1 MSTTTSSTPS
11 ATTTN
16 AAFSL
21 YEQGATGSLPLFV
34 VEVLAFLAIFRRD
47 LIVAKRDFI
56 GNLIQAMVTPGFFL
70 FIFGRVLPQTGVASP
85 GYAALLLPGMVGMSL
100 LMTGL
105 TNVTLSLVL
114 DIGNEREIEDRLLAP
129 LPAAF
134 VAMERVLFAA
144 LYSLIASALVFP
156 LAYLILGNSF
166 QIRTDGIGLLICLM
180 ILSALAGAA
189 LGLTLGTTVKPEQ
202 IGLLNALI
210 ILPLIFTGC
219 IYFSWSA
226 LSSMRWFQVVTLF
239 NPLTYA
245 AEGLRGVMT
254 PGFHGQALPV
264 LGIQW
269 VLLGLAGTLVV
280 FLGLG
285 IRGFLRRAIR

>member
-1 MSTTTSSTPS
+1 MSTITPSTPS
-11 ATTTN
+11 TPTTN
-16 AAFSL
+16 SSFSP
-21 YEQGATGSLPLFV
+21 YEQSAASSPPLFV
-34 VEVLAFLAIFRRD
+34 VQGLAFLAILRRD
-47 LIVAKRDFI
+47 LVVAKRDFI
-56 GNLIQAMVTPGFFL
+56 GNLVQAMVVPGFFL
-70 FIFGRVLPQTGVASP
+70 FIFGRVLPQTGVAFP
-85 GYAALLLPGMVGMSL
+85 EYAALLLPGMVAMSL

-129 LPAAF
+129 LP
-134 VAMERVLFAA
+134 VALVAIEKVLFAA
-144 LYSLIASALVFP
+144 LNSLIASALVFP
-156 LAYLILGNSF
+156 LAYLILGNAF
-166 QIRTDGIGLLICLM
+166 QMRTDAIGLLVGLM
-180 ILSALAGAA
+180 ILSAFAGAS
-189 LGLTLGTTVKPEQ
+189 LGLTLGTAVKPEQ

-210 ILPLIFTGC
+210 ILPIIFTGC

-239 NPLTYA
+239 NPLTYS

-269 VLLGLAGTLVV
+269 VLLGLVGTMVV
-280 FLGLG
+280 FLSLG
-285 IRGFLRRAIR
+285 VRGFLRRAMR

>member
-1 MSTTTSSTPS
+1 MSTITSSTPS
-11 ATTTN
+11 TPTTN

-21 YEQGATGSLPLFV
+21 YEQRAAGSLPLFI
-34 VEVLAFLAIFRRD
+34 VEGLAFLAILRRD
-47 LIVAKRDFI
+47 LVVAKREFI
-56 GNLIQAMVTPGFFL
+56 GNLIQAMVVPGFFL

-85 GYAALLLPGMVGMSL
+85 GYAALLLPGMVAMSL

-129 LPAAF
+129 LPVAF
-134 VAMERVLFAA
+134 VAIERVLFAS
-144 LYSLIASALVFP
+144 LYSLVASALVFP
-156 LAYLILGNSF
+156 LAYLILGSAF
-166 QIRTDGIGLLICLM
+166 QMRTDAIGLLVGLI
-180 ILSALAGAA
+180 ILSAFAGAA
-189 LGLTLGTTVKPEQ
+189 LGLAIGTAVKPEQ

-226 LSSMRWFQVVTLF
+226 LSAIRWFQVVILF
-239 NPLTYA
+239 NPLTYS

-254 PGFHGQALPV
+254 PGFHGQMLAALN
-264 LGIQW
+264 IQW
-269 VLLGLAGTLVV
+269 VLLGLVGTIVV

-285 IRGFLRRAIR
+285 VRGFLRRAIQ

>member
-11 ATTTN
+11 TTTTN
-16 AAFSL
+16 ATFSL

-100 LMTGL
+100 LLTGL

-156 LAYLILGNSF
+156 LAYLILGSSF
-166 QIRTDGIGLLICLM
+166 QMRTDAIGLLICLM

-189 LGLTLGTTVKPEQ
+189 LGLTLGTSVKPEQ

-226 LSSMRWFQVVTLF
+226 LSSMRWFQAVTLF

-254 PGFHGQALPV
+254 PGLHGQALPV
-264 LGIQW
+264 LGIQC

-280 FLGLG
+280 FLSLG

>member
-11 ATTTN
+11 TPTIDVT
-16 AAFSL
+16 FSL
-21 YEQGATGSLPLFV
+21 YEKGATGSLPVFV
-34 VEVLAFLAIFRRD
+34 VEGLAFLAIFRRD
-47 LIVAKRDFI
+47 LSVAKRDFI
-56 GNLIQAMVTPGFFL
+56 GNLIQALVTPGFFL

-129 LPAAF
+129 LPVAF
-134 VAMERVLFAA
+134 VAIERVLFAA

-156 LAYLILGNSF
+156 LAYLILGSAF
-166 QIRTDGIGLLICLM
+166 QMRTDAIGLLVVLM
-180 ILSALAGAA
+180 TLSAFAGAS
-189 LGLTLGTTVKPEQ
+189 LGLTLGTAVKPEQ

-226 LSSMRWFQVVTLF
+226 LSSIRWFQVVTLF
-239 NPLTYA
+239 NPLTYS

-264 LGIQW
+264 LDIQW
-269 VLLGLAGTLVV
+269 VLLGLTGTLVV

>member
-11 ATTTN
+11 TPTTN
-16 AAFSL
+16 ATFSL
-21 YEQGATGSLPLFV
+21 YEQRAAGSLPLFI
-34 VEVLAFLAIFRRD
+34 VEGLAFLAILRRD
-47 LIVAKRDFI
+47 LVVAKREFI
-56 GNLIQAMVTPGFFL
+56 GNLIQAMVVPGFFL

-85 GYAALLLPGMVGMSL
+85 GYAALLLPGMVAMSL

-129 LPAAF
+129 LPVAF
-134 VAMERVLFAA
+134 VAIERVLFAS
-144 LYSLIASALVFP
+144 LYSLVASALVFP
-156 LAYLILGNSF
+156 LAYLILGSAF
-166 QIRTDGIGLLICLM
+166 QMRTDAIGLLVGLI
-180 ILSALAGAA
+180 ILSAFAGAA
-189 LGLTLGTTVKPEQ
+189 LGLAIGTAVKPEQ

-226 LSSMRWFQVVTLF
+226 LSSIRWFQVVTLF
-239 NPLTYA
+239 NPLTYS

-254 PGFHGQALPV
+254 PGFHGQMLAALN
-264 LGIQW
+264 IQW
-269 VLLGLAGTLVV
+269 VLLGLVGTIVV

-285 IRGFLRRAIR
+285 VRGFLRRAIQ